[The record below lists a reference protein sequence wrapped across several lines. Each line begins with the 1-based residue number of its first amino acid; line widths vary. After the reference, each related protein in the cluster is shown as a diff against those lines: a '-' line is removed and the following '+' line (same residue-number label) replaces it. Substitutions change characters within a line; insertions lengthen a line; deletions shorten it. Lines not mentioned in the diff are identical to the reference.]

1 MPVSRLIVARHT
13 VLMEAEPVSMTNS
26 SSIPPV
32 RVTAP
37 KNLKRVE
44 ASKRAAAAHKAARE
58 KDAKILEQLQ
68 ASKKEL
74 QQPPDNTNSKTDWT
88 LWIVGGIYYI
98 GCRLVWLL
106 AILI

>member
-1 MPVSRLIVARHT
+1 M
-13 VLMEAEPVSMTNS
+13 
-26 SSIPPV
+26 
-32 RVTAP
+32 
-37 KNLKRVE
+37 E

-88 LWIVGGIYYI
+88 LWIVGGFII
-98 GCRLVWLL
+98 L
-106 AILI
+106 AVGWYGYLQYSSRKQVMVASKQVQQAPPEQSGLQSYASAWRTANPFSMA